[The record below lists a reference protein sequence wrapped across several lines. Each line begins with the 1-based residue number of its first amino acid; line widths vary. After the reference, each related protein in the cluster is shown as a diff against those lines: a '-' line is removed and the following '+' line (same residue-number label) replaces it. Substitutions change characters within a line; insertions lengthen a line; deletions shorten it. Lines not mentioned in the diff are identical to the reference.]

1 MKIVALPIEVVSY
14 TDNKGEVRPLRIRVQ
29 TEDHTVRVIK
39 IDKVIVKETEKLAGN
54 LMLVFRCQSKINNLM
69 KIFEIKYDLKTCKWM
84 LYKI

>member
-29 TEDHTVRVIK
+29 TEEHSVKVIK
-39 IDKVIVKETEKLAGN
+39 IDKIISKEKEKLAGN

-69 KIFEIKYDLKTCKWM
+69 KVFEIKYDLKTCKWI